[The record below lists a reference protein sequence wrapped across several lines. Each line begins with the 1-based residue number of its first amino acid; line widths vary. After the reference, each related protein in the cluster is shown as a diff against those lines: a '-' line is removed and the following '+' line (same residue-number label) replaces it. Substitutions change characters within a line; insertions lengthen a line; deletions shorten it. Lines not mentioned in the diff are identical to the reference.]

1 MGQEN
6 NSWFA
11 RNRGVVFGFAI
22 AILILNIVVLIL
34 VPTQTPISIEQTAT
48 EYALDD
54 ESFAVEHAVTLTGT
68 LTKSMIHKNMF
79 IGTLTISGVDGME
92 QPYPLEPPRCAYEI
106 PGISAVYGIL
116 TKNRAVNLFILFNRA
131 LDFLTPTAYTATVNE
146 IKELKNCMGGNEHET
161 EKHQRGR
168 TIPQGHPRM

>member
-11 RNRGVVFGFAI
+11 RNRGLVFGFAV
-22 AILILNIVVLIL
+22 AILILNIIVLIL
-34 VPTQTPISIEQTAT
+34 VPTQTPISIEQTVT

-54 ESFAVEHAVTLTGT
+54 ESFAVEHTVTLTGT

-92 QPYPLEPPRCAYEI
+92 EPYPLT
-106 PGISAVYGIL
+106 L
-116 TKNRAVNLFILFNRA
+116 TRENGRWSGLHEQDTSPIYAIFADKEFGSVLIVLWESREGGS
-131 LDFLTPTAYTATVNE
+131 ATVASASAHFLAPGTSNRRAALTRFQE
-146 IKELKNCMGGNEHET
+146 YPLFT
-161 EKHQRGR
+161 VS
-168 TIPQGHPRM
+168 

>member
-11 RNRGVVFGFAI
+11 RNRGLVFGFAV
-22 AILILNIVVLIL
+22 AILILNIIVLIL
-34 VPTQTPISIEQTAT
+34 VPTQTPISIEQTVT

-54 ESFAVEHAVTLTGT
+54 EDFAEEHTVTLTGT

-92 QPYPLEPPRCAYEI
+92 QPYRLELTRENGRWNGLHEQDTSPIYAIFADKEFGSVLIVLWESREGGSASM
-106 PGISAVYGIL
+106 SAVSAHFLAPGTSNRRAAL
-116 TKNRAVNLFILFNRA
+116 TRFQEYPPF
-131 LDFLTPTAYTATVNE
+131 TVS
-146 IKELKNCMGGNEHET
+146 
-161 EKHQRGR
+161 
-168 TIPQGHPRM
+168 